1 MSESKVKKINH
12 IALAVNSLSEA
23 ENLYV
28 NVLGFEVKHREVIE
42 DQGVKTS
49 MLLSR
54 QGETSIE
61 LLEPLDGSSPISEFL
76 LKRGEGIHHICFEVE
91 NIENYLEHMKLLDI
105 ELIDESPR
113 IGAYGATVAFIHPKS
128 MNGVLVELAEIPKEK
143 T

>member
-1 MSESKVKKINH
+1 MSESKVRKINH

-28 NVLGFEVKHREVIE
+28 NVLGFEVEHREVIE

-91 NIENYLEHMKLLDI
+91 NIENYLEHMKL
-105 ELIDESPR
+105 
-113 IGAYGATVAFIHPKS
+113 
-128 MNGVLVELAEIPKEK
+128 
-143 T
+143 

>member
-1 MSESKVKKINH
+1 MSESKIKKINH

-76 LKRGEGIHHICFEVE
+76 LKRGEGIHHICLEVE
-91 NIENYLEHMKLLDI
+91 NIENYLKHMKQLDI

-113 IGAYGATVAFIHPKS
+113 IGAYGAKVAFIHPKS

-143 T
+143 A

>member
-1 MSESKVKKINH
+1 MPESKVKKINH

-54 QGETSIE
+54 QEPILIRRIQTGTLLCGE
-61 LLEPLDGSSPISEFL
+61 L
-76 LKRGEGIHHICFEVE
+76 
-91 NIENYLEHMKLLDI
+91 
-105 ELIDESPR
+105 
-113 IGAYGATVAFIHPKS
+113 
-128 MNGVLVELAEIPKEK
+128 
-143 T
+143 